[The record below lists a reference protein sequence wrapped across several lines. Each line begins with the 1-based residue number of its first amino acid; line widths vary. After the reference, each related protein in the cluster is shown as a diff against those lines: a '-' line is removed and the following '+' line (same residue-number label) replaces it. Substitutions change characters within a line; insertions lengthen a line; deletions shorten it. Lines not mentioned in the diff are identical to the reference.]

1 MKNPKIANNA
11 APIVAPTAPAV
22 NPFAELLRA
31 YESAYTSGGDYT
43 AALTTLAA
51 ACARSVLRRCIDPQ
65 RTAAPTRDGV
75 SNSGHSPAMVAMQ
88 RELTADAAT
97 LVALDSAGLAARSL
111 VYNDLGDLASIVIDP
126 DADAALDHAATVTL
140 SDGIDLVHTAV
151 VALLE
156 QSADHAD
163 SAPGWLER
171 TYTTRLLSRRVLI
184 QSTDSAA
191 WVDAETTPIQEVYRA
206 VRRAVASSRA
216 VQTDPRNGYSYIEDL
231 SADPETDT
239 LDAVYIRMGRYADIG
254 GYNADGHYTA
264 DAHGCMEYNAILGA
278 LSLTKRQAAI
288 VALRMRGYGYK
299 AIAAYLGIDGR
310 NVKLIVR
317 RIRAKCEKIGFT
329 PDMWAEMHAEN

>member
-1 MKNPKIANNA
+1 MKLQKNA
-11 APIVAPTAPAV
+11 SSATAIVAPTADAV
-22 NPFAELLRA
+22 NPFESLLRA

-43 AALTTLAA
+43 AALTTLAT

-65 RTAAPTRDGV
+65 RTAATIRDGV
-75 SNSGHSPAMVAMQ
+75 SNGGCNPAMTAMQ
-88 RELTADAAT
+88 RDLTADTAT
-97 LVALDSAGLAARSL
+97 LAALDSAGLAARAL
-111 VYNDLGDLASIVIDP
+111 LYNDRGDLESVVVDP
-126 DADAALDHAATVTL
+126 DADAALDHAAAVTL

-151 VALLE
+151 AALLE

-163 SAPGWLER
+163 GTPGWMER
-171 TYTTRLLSRRVLI
+171 TYATRVLSRRVLI

-206 VRRAVASSRA
+206 VRRAVSSSRA

-239 LDAVYIRMGRYADIG
+239 LDSVYVRMGRYADIG
-254 GYNADGHYTA
+254 GYDSAGHYTA
-264 DAHGCMEYNAILGA
+264 DAHGCMEYNAILDA
-278 LSLTKRQAAI
+278 LSLTKRQATI

-299 AIAAYLGIDGR
+299 AIAAYLGIDER
-310 NVKLIVR
+310 NVKLIIR
-317 RIRAKCEKIGFT
+317 RVRAKCEKIGFT